1 MSSARKTQRRASS
14 TARDTLDAAAVER
27 DLRVLFVVANS
38 SLGSVLVAS
47 SDRGVCAVM
56 LGDDPRELEQELR
69 QRFPRAH
76 IVAGDEL
83 VERLASQVVSLVE
96 APRGVLDL
104 PLDLHGTPF
113 QLQVWRALREIPSGA
128 TITYAELAER
138 IGAPKSVRA
147 VGSAC
152 GSNPVAVVIPCHRVL
167 RADGK
172 LSGYRWGVERKR
184 ELLRREQRSVLEP
197 DAALA

>member
-1 MSSARKTQRRASS
+1 MSSARKTQRRVSS
-14 TARDTLDAAAVER
+14 TARDMLDAAAVER
-27 DLRVLFVVANS
+27 DLRILFVVANS

-56 LGDDPRELEQELR
+56 LGDEPRELEQELR

-76 IVAGDEL
+76 IVAGDEQ
-83 VERLASQVVSLVE
+83 VERLASQVVSQVE
-96 APRGVLDL
+96 APRGELDL

-184 ELLRREQRSVLEP
+184 ELLRREQSSVLES

>member
-1 MSSARKTQRRASS
+1 MSSARKSQRRASS
-14 TARDTLDAAAVER
+14 TARDTLDAAAAER
-27 DLRVLFVVANS
+27 DLRILFVVANS

-56 LGDDPRELEQELR
+56 LGDEPRELEQELR
-69 QRFPRAH
+69 QRFPRWH
-76 IVAGDEL
+76 VVAGDEQ
-83 VERLASQVVSLVE
+83 VEQLASRVVSLVE
-96 APRGVLDL
+96 APRGVLEL

-113 QLQVWRALREIPSGA
+113 QLQVWQALREIPSGA

-184 ELLRREQRSVLEP
+184 ELLRREQPCVIEP